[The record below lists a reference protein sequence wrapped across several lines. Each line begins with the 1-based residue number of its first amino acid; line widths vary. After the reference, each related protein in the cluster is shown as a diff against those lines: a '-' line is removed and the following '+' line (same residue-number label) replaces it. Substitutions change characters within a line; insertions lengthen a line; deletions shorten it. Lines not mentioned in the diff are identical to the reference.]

1 MPEYKL
7 SDAEL
12 YIMRCFW
19 AHGPMGTDVLSRLVQ
34 PRGWK
39 PTTLL
44 TFLSRLCQKGMLGV
58 EKQGKSNLYRPLVT
72 GEAYARDESRVLLD
86 ELYGGSVQKF
96 LAAMVNSRSVSP
108 QDLTELKAW
117 LEAQPT
123 GEGSEN
129 D

>member
-12 YIMRCFW
+12 YIMRRFW
-19 AHGPMGTDVLSRLVQ
+19 EHGPMGTDTLGQLVA

-44 TFLSRLCQKGMLGV
+44 TFLSRLCQKGMLAV
-58 EKQGKSNLYRPLVT
+58 EKQGKSNLYRPLVS
-72 GEAYARDESRVLLD
+72 GEAYASDEGRVFLD
-86 ELYGGSVQKF
+86 ELYGGSAQKF
-96 LAAMVNSRSVSP
+96 LAAMVDSRALSEK
-108 QDLTELKAW
+108 DLTELKAW
-117 LEAQPT
+117 LNTQP
-123 GEGSEN
+123 E